1 MPDYGHTKAVGLSRN
16 NKYMGF
22 TNTTPLSKSIKQQLL
37 ANLRVVKRQAI
48 IGLVLT
54 VTGQIILYTL
64 IPLGLS
70 ATIALVTS
78 GYTFSSGPALWW
90 LIGGMALAVLI
101 DSTLINSHAFR
112 TYGAARNN
120 LRAHVERDAFNKL
133 TRKDY
138 NFFANERVGGL
149 TSHYIGYVEGHAALM
164 DLVSLELL
172 VLSVSYTVS
181 LIIIGITAPVL
192 LPALLVLTFIVIW
205 HTARALKKRAH
216 LRTARK
222 HETSAMRG
230 DVADS
235 FGNYLLFKVFARE
248 EHERQIAN
256 SHSHAIKK
264 MFIKE
269 FDILAH
275 EGSIR
280 IFIVY
285 TFQLA
290 TLVSAIYFFQEGY
303 ISLVILIFTMTYLIR
318 TANDMFKVGPLIRQ
332 FEQALLDISP
342 MAEILAK
349 PDLVQDKSAAPQLA
363 VTRGEI
369 AIHNMSF
376 AYQEESKDTDV
387 FRSLTLKIPGGQ
399 RVGLVGPSGGG
410 KTTITKLLLR
420 FTDVQSGDICIDDQ
434 NIAEVTQ
441 DSLRSHISYVP
452 QEPFLFHRTV
462 RDNIAYG
469 KLDATDAEIISAA
482 TKAHAYDFIERLPNG
497 LDTLVGE
504 RGVKLSGGQKQR
516 IAIARA
522 ILKDAPILVLD
533 EATSALDSESEKLI
547 QSSLNELMK
556 NRTSIVIAHRLS
568 TIAKLDRI
576 IVLDRGKITEDG
588 THTELLKQNGTYAR
602 LWSHQSGGFIED

>member
-1 MPDYGHTKAVGLSRN
+1 
-16 NKYMGF
+16 MGF
-22 TNTTPLSKSIKQQLL
+22 TNTTPLSKSIKHQLIE
-37 ANLRVVKRQAI
+37 NFRVVKRQAI
-48 IGLVLT
+48 IGLALT
-54 VTGQIILYTL
+54 ITSQIILYTL

-78 GYTFSSGPALWW
+78 GHTFSSGPELWW
-90 LIGGMALAVLI
+90 LIGGMALAVLLN
-101 DSTLINSHAFR
+101 STLINPRAFR
-112 TYGAARNN
+112 IYGAARNN

-138 NFFANERVGGL
+138 DFFANERVGGL
-149 TSHYIGYVEGHAALM
+149 TSHYIGYVEGHATLM
-164 DLVSLELL
+164 DLVSLEVL
-172 VLSVSYTVS
+172 VLVVSYAVS
-181 LIIIGITAPVL
+181 LIIIAFTAPIL
-192 LPALLVLTFIVIW
+192 IPALLALSFLVVW

-222 HETSAMRG
+222 HETAAMRG

-248 EHERQIAN
+248 KYERNIAN
-256 SHSHAIKK
+256 THSTAIKN
-264 MFIKE
+264 MLFDE
-269 FDILAH
+269 FDILAR

-285 TFQLA
+285 MFQLA
-290 TLVSAIYFFQEGY
+290 TLASAIYFFQEGY

-318 TANDMFKVGPLIRQ
+318 TANDMFKVGPMIRQ

-349 PDLVQDKSAAPQLA
+349 PDLVLDKPHAPALT
-363 VTRGEI
+363 VSRGEI
-369 AIHNMSF
+369 SIQDMTF
-376 AYQEESKDTDV
+376 AYLEESKDTQV
-387 FRSLTLKIPGGQ
+387 FSSMTLKIPGGQ

-420 FTDVQSGDICIDDQ
+420 FTDIQSGSICIDGQD
-434 NIAEVTQ
+434 IAGVTQ
-441 DSLRSHISYVP
+441 DSLRSRISYVP

-469 KLDATDAEIISAA
+469 KLDAMDAEIISAA
-482 TKAHAYDFIERLPNG
+482 KKAHAYDFIQQLPQG

-522 ILKDAPILVLD
+522 ILKDAPILILD

-556 NRTSIVIAHRLS
+556 SRTSLVIAHRLS
-568 TIAKLDRI
+568 TISKLDRI
-576 IVLDRGKITEDG
+576 IVLDDGKIIEDG
-588 THTELLKQNGTYAR
+588 THSELLKHDGMYAR